1 MIKDLV
7 NIDLGT
13 NPVSGLTIHI
23 IKKYVIKTPSNE
35 SFKVNNFSII
45 LIKSGECK
53 IQLKDDSIE
62 HLSAKDILVIPKNS
76 FCRLVEVKYRLQL
89 FLLSFTPEYFA
100 QNSIIKRKT
109 DPFYFFITRTTSK
122 ITLDDMDFLVLSLLY
137 ELIYN
142 INAEL
147 ENSTLKKEREGISFN
162 LFRYGLKMLY
172 EKYQKDFIINF
183 TGEEKLVV
191 QFVTILAVHCKKQ
204 HSVKFYADTLSV
216 SSGYL
221 TKRVRQVVEK
231 TPKKLIEEAI
241 IIEAKTLLENPELT
255 ITYIAGELEF
265 STASF
270 FSNFFK
276 KHTSISPSEYRS
288 DTTERFKNH

>member
-13 NPVSGLTIHI
+13 DPISGLTVHI
-23 IKKYVIKTPSNE
+23 IKEYVIKTPSSE
-35 SFKVNNFSII
+35 SFKVNNCSII

-62 HLSAKDILVIPKNS
+62 HLSTKDILVIPKNS
-76 FCRLVEVKYRLQL
+76 FFSLVEVKYKLQL
-89 FLLSFTPEYFA
+89 FLLSFTSEYFA
-100 QNSIIKRKT
+100 QNSILRGKT
-109 DPFYFFITRTTSK
+109 DPFCFFITRSASK
-122 ITLDDMDFLVLSLLY
+122 ITLDDQDFLVLSLLY

-142 INAEL
+142 INAEV

-204 HSVKFYADTLSV
+204 HSVKFYADALFV

-221 TKRVRQVVEK
+221 TKRVRQAAEK

-241 IIEAKTLLENPELT
+241 IIEAKALLEDPELT
-255 ITYIAGELEF
+255 ITAIGAELEF

-276 KHTSISPSEYRS
+276 KHTSISPSKYRS
-288 DTTERFKNH
+288 NTIERFKSH

>member
-13 NPVSGLTIHI
+13 DPVSGLTVHI
-23 IKKYVIKTPSNE
+23 IKEYVIKTPSNE

-53 IQLKDDSIE
+53 IQLKDASIE

-76 FCRLVEVKYRLQL
+76 FFSLVEVKYKLQL
-89 FLLSFTPEYFA
+89 VLLSFTSEYFA
-100 QNSIIKRKT
+100 QNSTLRGKI
-109 DPFYFFITRTTSK
+109 DPFCFFITRSASK
-122 ITLDDMDFLVLSLLY
+122 ITLDDQDFLVLSLLY

-147 ENSTLKKEREGISFN
+147 ENSTFKKEQEGISFN
-162 LFRYGLKMLY
+162 LFRYGLKMLC
-172 EKYQKDFIINF
+172 EKYQKDFILNF
-183 TGEEKLVV
+183 TREERLVV

-204 HSVKFYADTLSV
+204 HSVKFYADALFV

-221 TKRVRQVVEK
+221 TKRVRKAAKK

-241 IIEAKTLLENPELT
+241 IIEAKALLENPELT
-255 ITYIAGELEF
+255 ITAIGVELEF

-276 KHTSISPSEYRS
+276 KHTSISPSKYRS
-288 DTTERFKNH
+288 NNIERF